1 MKYLKKSYPKDFS
14 FISSKLTK
22 KIFKEKGFKETK
34 IIRDWKNVVGEE
46 ISNYTTPIGM
56 SNNKVLK
63 VLCDSIF
70 AIELQHITPKVLS
83 RINLIMGY
91 KAIEKIYIV
100 QTTNIKNKTKK

>member
-46 ISNYTTPIGM
+46 TPEYERKTMDDGRDYIL
-56 SNNKVLK
+56 V
-63 VLCDSIF
+63 DRRTF
-70 AIELQHITPKVLS
+70 EEEYEL
-83 RINLIMGY
+83 
-91 KAIEKIYIV
+91 A
-100 QTTNIKNKTKK
+100 